1 LRNQQKRDFSGDVMA
16 AMILI
21 NSFEVPPGR
30 EDEFFSLWEQVNAYM
45 RTKRGYLGHK
55 LHRAL
60 APDAP
65 FRFVNVAQWA
75 SVEHF
80 QAAHDARFHELVGQ
94 PAWSTFQA
102 HPALYEAIHEGQS
115 DTGSIA
121 HNVMAHGSSTG
132 R

>member
-1 LRNQQKRDFSGDVMA
+1 MP

-21 NSFEVPPGR
+21 NSFEVPAGR
-30 EDEFFSLWEQVNAYM
+30 EDEFFRLWEQVNAYM
-45 RTKRGYLGHK
+45 RTKPGYLGHK

-94 PAWSTFQA
+94 PAWSAFQP
-102 HPALYEAIHEGQS
+102 HPALYEVIHEGRS
-115 DTGSIA
+115 DTGSVV
-121 HNVMAHGSSTG
+121 HSVRQMASQQADRG
-132 R
+132 RC